1 MPTYL
6 ITYHGGGGGP
16 PAPAESREQMMAAF
30 GAWAASV
37 GDHMI
42 DSGAP
47 LGASK
52 TVSPEGVSDGA
63 PEAGPRGYS
72 LISADDLD
80 AAAGL
85 VKNHPF
91 VGRGGSLQVSEAVAP

>member
-6 ITYHGGGGGP
+6 ITYHGGGGP
-16 PAPAESREQMMAAF
+16 PPTAEARDQMMAAF
-30 GAWAASV
+30 QAWAATV

-42 DSGAP
+42 DPGTP

-52 TVSPEGVSDGA
+52 TVSPEGVTDAA
-63 PEAGPRGYS
+63 PAGHIGGYS
-72 LISADDLD
+72 LIRADDLD